1 MDGMRAI
8 ASLKPPVDAF
18 APTPNFVGCGGG
30 GGAFG
35 GGGALKLGGFVVGM
49 DLAGTAV
56 GVV

>member
-18 APTPNFVGCGGG
+18 APTPNFVDWGDGGA
-30 GGAFG
+30 AFG
-35 GGGALKLGGFVVGM
+35 GGGALKLVGFVVGM